1 MKKRCS
7 SNQVIIFILIALVGG
22 FFAGRFWPSEPEIVY
37 IEDSSVI
44 DLTSE
49 VSPAV
54 VSILATSFSSGIQAT
69 AGSGFIVSDS
79 GLVLTNGHVID
90 DPESVYSVI
99 LADGRRFSVMEQNLH
114 DFTDLGTLR
123 LIDED
128 GHRPTDLPTV
138 PLADSD
144 LIEIGQS
151 VVAMGSSPE
160 SKINVSTGVIS
171 SINRSI
177 SAAGLHYIEEL
188 VGLIETDAAIHPGNS
203 GGPLINLQG
212 EVIGVNT
219 ALDTTNGRISFAIPS
234 NEVKPLVEDAN

>member
-1 MKKRCS
+1 MKKRCI
-7 SNQVIIFILIALVGG
+7 SNQVVLFVVIALVAG
-22 FFAGRFWPSEPEIVY
+22 FLVGQFWQSEPEIVY
-37 IEDSSVI
+37 VEDPSII
-44 DLTSE
+44 DLTNE

-54 VSILATSFSSGIQAT
+54 VSILATSFTTGIQTT
-69 AGSGFIVSDS
+69 AGSGFIVSDD
-79 GLVLTNGHVID
+79 GLVLTNGHVVN
-90 DPESVYSVI
+90 DPEAVYSVI
-99 LADGRRFSVMEQNLH
+99 LADGRRFGVMEQNLH
-114 DFTDLGTLR
+114 GFTDLGSLR

-138 PLADSD
+138 PLANSD

-177 SAAGLHYIEEL
+177 SAAGLNYTEEF
-188 VGLIETDAAIHPGNS
+188 VGLIETDASIHPGNS

-212 EVIGVNT
+212 KVIGVNT

>member
-1 MKKRCS
+1 MKKRCT
-7 SNQVIIFILIALVGG
+7 SNQVILFILVALVTG
-22 FFAGRFWPSEPEIVY
+22 FIVGWLWPSEPEIVY
-37 IEDSSVI
+37 IDESSII
-44 DLTSE
+44 DVVDE

-54 VSILATSFSSGIQAT
+54 VSILATSFTSGIQAT
-69 AGSGFIVSDS
+69 AGSGFIVSDD
-79 GLVLTNGHVID
+79 GLVLTNGHVVN
-90 DPESVYSVI
+90 DPEAVYSVI
-99 LADGRRFSVMEQNLH
+99 LADGRRFGVMEQNLH
-114 DFTDLGTLR
+114 VFTDLGSLR
-123 LIDED
+123 LMDED
-128 GHRPTDLPTV
+128 GHRATDLPTV
-138 PLADSD
+138 SLADSD

-151 VVAMGSSPE
+151 VIAMGSSPE

-177 SAAGLHYIEEL
+177 SAAGLHYTEEL

-234 NEVKPLVEDAN
+234 NNLLNLLGN